1 MRSWTPA
8 DLAAYLENH
17 RQSLQILDVR
27 EAWEYDI
34 AHIEGSVLIPLGK
47 LVQKM
52 DELERN
58 REILVVC
65 HHGIRSA
72 HACYFLERNGF
83 QTINL
88 AGGIDRWAKEID
100 LDMPLY

>member
-8 DLAAYLENH
+8 DLAEYLGNH

-47 LVQKM
+47 LAQKM
-52 DELERN
+52 DGLDRN
-58 REILVVC
+58 CETLVIC

-88 AGGIDRWAKEID
+88 TGGIDRWAREID

>member
-1 MRSWTPA
+1 MA
-8 DLAAYLENH
+8 EYLKNG

-27 EAWEYDI
+27 ESWEYDI
-34 AHIEGSVLIPLGK
+34 AHIEGTTLIPLGG
-47 LVQKM
+47 LAQKM
-52 DELERN
+52 DKLDRAC
-58 REILVVC
+58 EILVVC

-72 HACYFLERNGF
+72 HACYLLERNGF